1 MKKTLLLSII
11 CVIAAL
17 MGGCYEKDLVLSDT
31 GYTEPSTGITRSIYI
46 YMCGGDAETNNGSAS
61 EAIKEMT
68 EIEYPDNVKVIVQTG
83 GSLSWQESVISPD
96 RLDRFEILNGG
107 VRKVESVE
115 DDNMGTSTTLI
126 DFLKWGNEAYPA
138 EDRMLII
145 WGQGGTSV
153 GGIAYDARHNY
164 DSLTPGEIAYAL
176 SKSNENYSMIGL
188 DGCMMSTLETA
199 AAISPYA
206 SYMTASEEIQ
216 PCSWDYRMWLEY
228 AAMNPTASPLDIG
241 KKICD
246 SYYNKCVDMN
256 QEDYVSV
263 CVSDL
268 SNTTTLLQAFDGLAG
283 KLNTCIDNFDSYAD
297 FSHSMNNVHI
307 MGGKTF
313 EEGYSNLVDL
323 ADFSK
328 QVSPSAQYDP
338 MLIETAL
345 ADAVAHKVTGLLT
358 SYAGGIGIFYPVR
371 QNIDELKKYFD
382 ITASSNYVNFLR
394 NICSKVQFD
403 DEYADYSNT
412 TAWNSYLNEKAYF
425 NYNAK
430 IAENK
435 YEVNIVGNMDIACD
449 VSLGLYKYDENSDD
463 FLFISD
469 DNIPETDRKAGI
481 YKDSGEFFALTL
493 NGIPVSAQIADKG
506 DNYTLYSIPAYVN
519 NTPGNIRAALIT
531 SGRKP
536 RFKVYG
542 FWEGANAAYG
552 ISDRK
557 VYKIFPFDKI
567 EPYFISYGSG
577 EYFKSGKTYAKLMKL
592 ENQPISDGQYKL
604 EYRIR
609 DIYGDVIRTD
619 PSVMTVSGNSIT
631 KN

>member
-1 MKKTLLLSII
+1 MRKALFLLVL
-11 CVIAAL
+11 CVMSL
-17 MGGCYEKDLVLSDT
+17 VLGGCQTKDLVLTGT
-31 GYTEPSTGITRSIYI
+31 GYIEPQSGITRSIYI
-46 YMCGGDAETNNGSAS
+46 YMCGGDAEMTDGSAS
-61 EAIKEMT
+61 ETIKEMT
-68 EIEYPDNVKVIVQTG
+68 KVEYPENVKVIVQTG
-83 GSLSWQESVISPD
+83 GAVNWHESVISPD
-96 RLDRFEILNGG
+96 RLDRFEIVNGG
-107 VRKVESVE
+107 VRKIESVE
-115 DDNMGTSTTLI
+115 DANMGLSTTLI

-138 EDRMLII
+138 EDRMLVI
-145 WGQGGTSV
+145 WGQGGASV

-176 SKSNENYSMIGL
+176 SKSNENYSLVGL

-216 PCSWDYRMWLEY
+216 PCSWDYKMWLEY
-228 AAMNPTASPLDIG
+228 AAINPTASPLDIG

-256 QEDYVSV
+256 QEDYVTMTV
-263 CVSDL
+263 TDL
-268 SNTTTLLQAFDGLAG
+268 SKTTTLMQAFDGLAG
-283 KLNTCIDNFDSYAD
+283 NLNTCIDSLDRYAD
-297 FSHSMNNVHI
+297 FSHSMLNVHI

-313 EEGYSNLVDL
+313 EEGYSNFIDL

-328 QVSPSAQYDP
+328 QVSVSAQYDS

-345 ADAVAHKVTGLLT
+345 TDAVAHKVNGLLT
-358 SYAGGIGIFYPVR
+358 SYAGGIGIFYPIR

-394 NICSKVQFD
+394 NIFSKVNFD

-412 TAWNSYLNEKAYF
+412 SAWNSYLNEKAYF
-425 NYNAK
+425 NYNAT
-430 IAENK
+430 IDNNK
-435 YEVNIVGNMDIACD
+435 YGVNIIGNMDITNN
-449 VSLGLYKYDENSDD
+449 VSLGLYMYDENSREY
-463 FLFISD
+463 LFIND

-481 YKDSGEFFALTL
+481 YKDSGKFFALTL
-493 NGIPVSAQIADKG
+493 NNIPICAQIADKG
-506 DNYTLYSIPAYVN
+506 DGYTLYSIPAYVN
-519 NTPGNIRAALIT
+519 NVPGNIRAALIT

-542 FWEGANAAYG
+542 FWKGLNAAYG

-557 VYKIFPFDKI
+557 MHKIMPFDKI
-567 EPYFISYGSG
+567 EPYFVSYSSG
-577 EYFKSGKTYAKLMKL
+577 EYFKTGKTHAKLMKL
-592 ENQPISDGQYKL
+592 ESQPIPDGEYKI
-604 EYRIR
+604 EYRIE

-619 PSVMTVSGNSIT
+619 PSVMKVSGNT
-631 KN
+631 TVKN